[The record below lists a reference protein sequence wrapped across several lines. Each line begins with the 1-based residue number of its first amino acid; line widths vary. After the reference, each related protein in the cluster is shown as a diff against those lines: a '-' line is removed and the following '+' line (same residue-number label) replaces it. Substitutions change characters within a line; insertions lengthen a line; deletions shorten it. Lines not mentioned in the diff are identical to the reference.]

1 MTTIRRRQSQKSLLK
16 SNKTYY
22 QLIDIQDEINKIKH
36 NHEVQQ
42 ELTQTIATILHCINQ
57 NTTNPLYNHKT
68 LRIPAT
74 EYPKI
79 ANQNQQIPAPLNF
92 FLFQPNIQQEIHETL
107 LRKIKHHQIQHLDH
121 FMDEIFQQIFHS
133 PQIPNLFQDY
143 PQYKTLES
151 YLEPLYQLYIQL

>member
-143 PQYKTLES
+143 PQYKTLEL